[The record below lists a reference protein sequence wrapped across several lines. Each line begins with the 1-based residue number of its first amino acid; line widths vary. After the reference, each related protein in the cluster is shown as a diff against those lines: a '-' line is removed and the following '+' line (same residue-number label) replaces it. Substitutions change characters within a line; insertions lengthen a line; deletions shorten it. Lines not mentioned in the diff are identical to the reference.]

1 MNQDHKI
8 LIDNGGFGTVVLEN
22 NSSHACGH
30 QFMKK
35 GKEKKMIFMDINTFL
50 LEIAFSSIDCAV
62 QENPL

>member
-8 LIDNGGFGTVVLEN
+8 LIDNGGFG
-22 NSSHACGH
+22 CGH

-35 GKEKKMIFMDINTFL
+35 GKEKEEKIIFMDINTFL

>member
-35 GKEKKMIFMDINTFL
+35 GKEKEKNDIHGYKY
-50 LEIAFSSIDCAV
+50 FSVRNSI
-62 QENPL
+62 